1 MCVRGEPEALSLTEL
16 MRQSGSGSLLA
27 SGTHRTDG
35 KLDAETGQGVATS
48 ALFQGACVAEVEVD
62 LETGRVE
69 VLRLAAGAY
78 AGTVV
83 HPTFAELQTEGNVTF
98 GVGQALFEE
107 MVVNDGQVAN
117 ASLADYMIP
126 SFEDLPHDLGVLL
139 VEAAS
144 DGQGRVY
151 GLGESTAPAIAP
163 AIGNAVFDACGVRVR
178 SLPGTPEKVLRG
190 LRGNEDER

>member
-1 MCVRGEPEALSLTEL
+1 MRAGRTARRGSSTRRRARES
-16 MRQSGSGSLLA
+16 
-27 SGTHRTDG
+27 
-35 KLDAETGQGVATS
+35 ATS
-48 ALFQGACVAEVEVD
+48 ALFQGACAAEVEVD

-83 HPTFAELQTEGNVTF
+83 HPTFAELQTEGNVAF
-98 GVGQALFEE
+98 GLGQALFEE
-107 MVVNDGQVAN
+107 MVVTDGQVAN

-126 SFEDLPHDLGVLL
+126 SFEDLPRDLGVLL
-139 VEAAS
+139 LEAS

-151 GLGESTAPAIAP
+151 GLGESTVPAIAP

-178 SLPGTPEKVLRG
+178 SLPVTPEKVLRA
-190 LRGNEDER
+190 LRQKEDGR